1 MISCQLLYNT
11 HRSWIIHNTIFF
23 ASLSFINI
31 YNEDV
36 LLGGWQKITAIGELP
51 QARLEKDLLAQQE
64 MRQLDK
70 KLKDSRKANAS
81 AVSRRGWERMG
92 TRNDEIGGPLLFFI
106 YLM

>member
-1 MISCQLLYNT
+1 MSC
-11 HRSWIIHNTIFF
+11 WG
-23 ASLSFINI
+23 
-31 YNEDV
+31 V
-36 LLGGWQKITAIGELP
+36 WQKITAIGELP

-92 TRNDEIGGPLLFFI
+92 TDGNEEWWDRRTFIILYIFNVNDCDCYVDCHFWLS
-106 YLM
+106 